1 MKMAKQKWNPV
12 AKNLHKFHKPKRI
25 EDKRYKETNQTNGE
39 RNTRSKKHAER
50 YLWKINNVK
59 NVNNIYL

>member
-25 EDKRYKETNQTNGE
+25 EDKRYKEQFETNGE

-50 YLWKINNVK
+50 YLWKIK
-59 NVNNIYL
+59 NMSINGV

>member
-25 EDKRYKETNQTNGE
+25 EDKRYKETNTNE
-39 RNTRSKKHAER
+39 WRKK
-50 YLWKINNVK
+50 
-59 NVNNIYL
+59 

>member
-25 EDKRYKETNQTNGE
+25 EDKRYKNKSNEW
-39 RNTRSKKHAER
+39 RKKYE
-50 YLWKINNVK
+50 K
-59 NVNNIYL
+59 

>member
-25 EDKRYKETNQTNGE
+25 EDKRYKRTIETNGE

-50 YLWKINNVK
+50 YLWKIKKKK
-59 NVNNIYL
+59 NVNNIG